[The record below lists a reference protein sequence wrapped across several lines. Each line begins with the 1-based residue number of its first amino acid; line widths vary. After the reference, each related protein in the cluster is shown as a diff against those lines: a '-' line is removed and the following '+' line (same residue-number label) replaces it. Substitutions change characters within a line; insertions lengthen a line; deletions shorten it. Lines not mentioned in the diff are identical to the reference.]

1 MSLFKCKGYTP
12 LHWAALCHNTD
23 CVKKLLLARGIDA
36 NIEDASGRTP
46 VMLANGDYEILTLL
60 RSFSEFPVHTFSKVI
75 LCGNSGAGK
84 HCAKNLVYATVYF
97 CAYFAFTTNIPR
109 SVHIS
114 NIPWY
119 IS

>member
-1 MSLFKCKGYTP
+1 MKGCCMKGCQTNETGDSEPFVTSGIKSLPGIKGT
-12 LHWAALCHNTD
+12 LENNLQED
-23 CVKKLLLARGIDA
+23 ID
-36 NIEDASGRTP
+36 T
-46 VMLANGDYEILTLL
+46 VQ
-60 RSFSEFPVHTFSKVI
+60 
-75 LCGNSGAGK
+75 
-84 HCAKNLVYATVYF
+84 KNLVYATVYF